1 MEVRVVLPFL
11 FCGGEVVV
19 CRTMCGG
26 MLTLPAAPQHDRVNK
41 EAVLTH

>member
-11 FCGGEVVV
+11 FYGGEAVV

-26 MLTLPAAPQHDRVNK
+26 MLTLPAAPQHDSLK
-41 EAVLTH
+41 SQGMMFF

>member
-19 CRTMCGG
+19 CRTMCGDAYGVLCTPLHDSLKSQG
-26 MLTLPAAPQHDRVNK
+26 MMFF
-41 EAVLTH
+41 